1 MKSTQTQPKKLNG
14 TVVSTAMRKTVVV
27 AVDRL
32 VAHPKYGKFLR
43 TTKKYKAHDEKGEYK
58 VGDKVVIGE
67 CKPISKDKHF
77 QVLEKIS

>member
-1 MKSTQTQPKKLNG
+1 MESTQTRPKKLSG
-14 TVVSTAMRKTVVV
+14 TVVSAAMQKTVVV
-27 AVDRL
+27 AVERL

-58 VGDKVVIGE
+58 VGDKVMIGE

-77 QVLEKIS
+77 RVLGKI